1 MPRLKKEK
9 VKQTIDT
16 SDRKVVYPKVTTE
29 VMQGETAI
37 TLEDAKE
44 LLGWEETEGN
54 EYNKELYVA
63 TKQKVVFRNNVT
75 NRPIYANVA
84 YTLRQDI
91 LRGRW
96 QLNGEPIII
105 GRTGLVLNG
114 QHTLLALILANIEW
128 EKNKEEWQDYWA
140 TPPTIE
146 KVITSGVAEDDSVVN
161 TMDTCKPRSLADVIY
176 RSPFFS
182 KLTGGER
189 RTVSRLCEYAIR
201 FLWLRTGS
209 KSDAFAPLLTHA
221 EALACLAAHPKLLEA
236 VSHVHEENGKEGKLK
251 AYTSPGY
258 LAGMLYLMG
267 SANSDPQAYR
277 SAAKPD
283 EANLD
288 WSQWDKACD
297 YVVLLASGGKETS
310 AIRKAMATTME
321 QGGLSGAE
329 RWAILAKG
337 WLAHQAGKSITPSFL
352 ELDYLD
358 DGEGHRK
365 LIDIPSVGGIDLGD
379 PSVIDEEQ
387 VAASDPEPEKIKAK
401 AKAIK
406 EKNLKRLEKGKAP
419 IQEKQLVRLGPP
431 KKVGMNWGKD
441 DVAWVHEEDE
451 DYLARLLEDP
461 WNCSDKES
469 RVNVINT
476 KGEEWE
482 VKVSSLSLKKYQP
495 EEADKIKPAAKVKA
509 SKKVEY
515 RIGDHWWVHDAK
527 GDHWRGY
534 ITEET
539 KNSVKLIV
547 DTGFQGA
554 GNVRMAWKKDLRQTQ
569 PNGD

>member
-1 MPRLKKEK
+1 MPRLKER

-16 SDRKVVYPKVTTE
+16 SGRKVIYPKVITE

-44 LLGWEETEGN
+44 LLGWEEVEGT
-54 EYNKELYVA
+54 EYNKEIYAA
-63 TKQKVVFRNNVT
+63 TKQKVAFCNNVT

-96 QLNGEPIII
+96 QLNGEPIIV

-114 QHTLLALILANIEW
+114 QHTLLALILANIAW
-128 EKNKEEWQDYWA
+128 EKDKEEWREHWP
-140 TPPTIE
+140 TPPTID

-176 RSPFFS
+176 RSPFFT

-189 RTVSRLCEYAIR
+189 RIVSRLTEYAIR
-201 FLWLRTGS
+201 FLWLRTGA

-267 SANSDPQAYR
+267 SASSDPQAYR

-288 WSQWDKACD
+288 WSQWNKACD

-310 AIRKAMATTME
+310 GIRKAMAAAME
-321 QGGLSGAE
+321 QGGLSGTE

-337 WLAHQAGKSITPSFL
+337 WLAYQSDKPITPTTLGL
-352 ELDYLD
+352 EYLD

-365 LIDIPSVGGIDLGD
+365 LMEIPSVGGIDLGD
-379 PSVIDEEQ
+379 PSTVDEEQ
-387 VAASDPEPEKIKAK
+387 VAAVDPEPEKIKAK

-406 EKNLKRLEKGKAP
+406 EKNLKRLERG
-419 IQEKQLVRLGPP
+419 QEPVKEKKLVRLGPP
-431 KKVGMNWGKD
+431 KKVGANWSKD
-441 DVAWVHEEDE
+441 DVAWVHDEDE
-451 DYLARLLEDP
+451 DYLAQLLEDP
-461 WNCSDKES
+461 WNCNDGEC
-469 RVNVINT
+469 RVNVITT

-482 VKVSSLSLKKYQP
+482 VKLSSLSLKKYSP
-495 EEADKIKPAAKVKA
+495 EQEAKVKLA
-509 SKKVEY
+509 SKTKPRRQVEY
-515 RIGDHWWVHDAK
+515 RIGDHWWVFDSK
-527 GDHWRGY
+527 GNHWRGY
-534 ITEET
+534 LTEES
-539 KNSVKLIV
+539 KNAVKLTV

-554 GNVRMAWKKDLRQTQ
+554 GNNCMVWKKDLRQTQ